1 MTTQNVPIIGDVFE
15 QKLIITFKKDDRG
28 EGCLNFDF
36 DPPIIEVVSPEQ
48 HAAVSVAD
56 HIIRLTQVNITST
69 KEKTNGKI
77 II

>member
-1 MTTQNVPIIGDVFE
+1 MTQVPIIGEVLE
-15 QKLIITFKKDDRG
+15 QKLIITFKRDDNG

-36 DPPIIEVVSPEQ
+36 DPPIIKVVSPEQ

-56 HIIRLTQVNITST
+56 HVIRLTQIQLST
-69 KEKTNGKI
+69 EKESKNGKI